1 MSVLSMFYEQHASH
15 VGSLYDRGLDG
26 QKPTTA
32 LKHET
37 TPSINNT
44 FSRGTYENYILEFD
58 EDAVNAASR
67 DVDTT
72 PPTRN
77 TVSV

>member
-1 MSVLSMFYEQHASH
+1 MSVLSLFYEKHASH

-26 QKPTTA
+26 EKPKTA
-32 LKHET
+32 LKHEI

-44 FSRGTYENYILEFD
+44 FSKGTYENYVLEFD

-72 PPTRN
+72 APTRN
-77 TVSV
+77 LV